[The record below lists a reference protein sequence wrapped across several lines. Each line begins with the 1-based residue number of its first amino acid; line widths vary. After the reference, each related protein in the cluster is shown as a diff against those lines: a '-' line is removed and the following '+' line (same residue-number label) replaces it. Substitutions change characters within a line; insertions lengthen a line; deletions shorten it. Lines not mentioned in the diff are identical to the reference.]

1 MILRKRGQRMMLRI
15 AVCDEVFLYA
25 QMLAAIV
32 KDWGKQR
39 CLNIR
44 VESFGSG
51 EEVLWELENSGGFH
65 AVFLDVEMNGM
76 GGVETAVRLRQSDR
90 YVNIIF
96 ISRYGNY
103 FRQMFEVYPC
113 YYIEKPVAEKK
124 IAEILDRTVDEHRY
138 RYAGY
143 YFRYKRRNY
152 HILLRKVLYFSSEK
166 RQIRIVMEDGKE
178 YLFYEKLD
186 VVEQQLADYEIEFIR
201 IHKSFLVNSGQVEQF
216 CSNCVVFHNGERVAV
231 SQEYR
236 GTIKRFCMNSLTEK
250 Y

>member
-1 MILRKRGQRMMLRI
+1 MLRI
-15 AVCDEVFLYA
+15 AVCDEIFLDA
-25 QMLAAIV
+25 QMLTAMV
-32 KDWGKQR
+32 KEWGR
-39 CLNIR
+39 ERRLNIC
-44 VESFGSG
+44 VETFYNG

-65 AVFLDVEMNGM
+65 AVFLDVGMSGM
-76 GGVETAVRLRQSDR
+76 GGVETAVRLRQSER

-96 ISRYGNY
+96 LSRCGNY

-113 YYIEKPVAEKK
+113 YYIEKPVAEKRV
-124 IAEILDRTVDEHRY
+124 AEILDRTVDEHRY

-166 RQIRIVMEDGKE
+166 RRIRIVMEDGRE
-178 YLFYEKLD
+178 YFFYKKLD
-186 VVEQQLADYEIEFIR
+186 AVEQQLADYEIEFIR

-216 CSNCVVFHNGERVAV
+216 CFNYVMLHNGERVAV

-236 GTIKRFCMNSLTEK
+236 GTIKHFCMNSLTGK